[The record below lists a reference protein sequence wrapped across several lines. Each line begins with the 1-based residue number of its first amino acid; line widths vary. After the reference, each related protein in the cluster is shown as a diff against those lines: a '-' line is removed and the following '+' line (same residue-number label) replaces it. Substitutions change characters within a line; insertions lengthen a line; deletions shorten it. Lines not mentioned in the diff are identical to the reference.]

1 MIDALPIDPTQL
13 TGLLVF
19 GCAALACAF
28 AGRVCSER
36 RWWQL
41 AGVSSVCMLEVA
53 FGLRHRAHDLA
64 DALLQAGGW
73 YDARSPAQV
82 LLLAIVAL
90 LAAGTLGWLLSLRG
104 TTAEIRV
111 GAAASMAAL
120 WLFGIEAIS
129 LHAVDALMYTHI
141 GPVLAIGWAWAALAL
156 VIAAAALVAAK
167 VSRESVPAPRR

>member
-13 TGLLVF
+13 TGLLAF

-28 AGRVCSER
+28 AGRVGRER
-36 RWWQL
+36 RWWGL

-53 FGLRHRAHDLA
+53 LGLRHRAHDLV
-64 DALLQAGGW
+64 DSLLRAGGW

-90 LAAGTLGWLLSLRG
+90 LAAASLGWLTSLRG
-104 TTAEIRV
+104 TAAEVRV
-111 GAAASMAAL
+111 GAAAGMTAL

-129 LHAVDALMYTHI
+129 LHAVDALMYARI
-141 GPVLAIGWAWAALAL
+141 GPVLAIGWSWAALAL

-167 VSRESVPAPRR
+167 VNRASVRAPRR